1 MESPFG
7 QENNEL
13 HRNFDLQDDDASSPV
28 RRFDGN
34 SPSGKESASRLS
46 PLIQGI
52 LNRGLAENLSRILS
66 KASEPQQDFDSGY
79 AETLECQQPTQHSSF
94 SHLHSDD
101 VNGICEETAKVDY
114 AQPVAD
120 SIALLQELVFE
131 WEDLYFQENDV
142 VPQVTSSNLFVWGLC
157 GRRPVPMSPECI
169 QFGFGRVYI
178 ILHIKSFEP
187 SPIMTCFYWTGHKA
201 HFSSIACAAIHAIQ
215 LSRRI
220 GCLKT
225 SRQMEGIET
234 VDFFDAIGK
243 FSVVPSSS
251 QPSLQVL
258 QRRCYLIQK
267 LMLHPQKYIPPLHV
281 SFAVLCDLNGYARV
295 EHRLQHAKVMIV
307 EKDASHCVVVD
318 CGMNAPIPYHTQC
331 SPFFYFFFRQSRF
344 RVSFVLPEFYEC
356 LSCDAFR
363 SIHQARPLRTSSCY
377 DYSVR
382 WYLCLN

>member
-7 QENNEL
+7 QETNEL
-13 HRNFDLQDDDASSPV
+13 HMNCDLDPDAASPV
-28 RRFDGN
+28 RRFDEN
-34 SPSGKESASRLS
+34 SPSGRQSASRLS

-66 KASEPQQDFDSGY
+66 KASEPPRDFDFGN
-79 AETLECQQPTQHSSF
+79 AKTLDGQEPTYHSSF
-94 SHLHSDD
+94 SHLHSSAVHDMR
-101 VNGICEETAKVDY
+101 EETCAKIDS
-114 AQPVAD
+114 ALPVAE

-142 VPQVTSSNLFVWGLC
+142 VPQVTSSNLFVWALC
-157 GRRPVPMSPECI
+157 GRRPVPISPECI

-201 HFSSIACAAIHAIQ
+201 HFSSVACAAIHAIQ

-267 LMLHPQKYIPPLHV
+267 LILHPQKYIPPLHV
-281 SFAVLCDLNGYARV
+281 SFAVLCDLDGYARV
-295 EHRLQHAKVMIV
+295 EHRLLHAKAMIV
-307 EKDASHCVVVD
+307 QKHASHCVVVD
-318 CGMNAPIPYHTQC
+318 CGMSAHIRYHT
-331 SPFFYFFFRQSRF
+331 
-344 RVSFVLPEFYEC
+344 
-356 LSCDAFR
+356 
-363 SIHQARPLRTSSCY
+363 
-377 DYSVR
+377 
-382 WYLCLN
+382 